1 MLLTQWA
8 FNWATELSVVSVN
21 RWQWPT
27 VNSCVYLRQ
36 NGIFKP
42 FQEKLIYLIYS
53 NVSLSVSSYWRNKD
67 ANTSLCVVIST
78 MDKFSLWALLS
89 SIRSYQL
96 LLKTVISSFVRSWN
110 FFSVLATAR
119 QPNFYIFFFFLASG
133 IRELRFISVSSFSY
147 SSLTTE
153 DWSLRH
159 SRSNCRGFCREA
171 YISRYKCSRLEVT
184 KYIM

>member
-8 FNWATELSVVSVN
+8 FNWATELSVLSVN

-42 FQEKLIYLIYS
+42 FQEKLIYPIYS
-53 NVSLSVSSYWRNKD
+53 SV
-67 ANTSLCVVIST
+67 
-78 MDKFSLWALLS
+78 KFSPWDLLS

-110 FFSVLATAR
+110 LFSVLATAR
-119 QPNFYIFFFFLASG
+119 QPNFYIFFFLASG